1 MTLYEF
7 LLFLHLAAAIVWLG
21 AATTL
26 TMLILRA
33 ELAKDTQAKADINA
47 SSEWLAP
54 RLFIPAS
61 LATFLFGLLAMIE
74 GPWGL
79 DQLWVAIGLA
89 GWLVSFLTGILY
101 FKPEGERI
109 DALVAEHGAGH
120 AEVQRRIDQMEL
132 VGRIELAVLFIV
144 VADMALKPTGDDT
157 GVLIAGAAVLA
168 GIAALLLMTSR
179 PRPAAAATERV

>member
-7 LLFLHLAAAIVWLG
+7 LLVLHLIAVVIWLG
-21 AATTL
+21 AAFTL
-26 TMLILRA
+26 SMVILRA
-33 ELAKDTQAKADINA
+33 ELAQDLRAKAEINA
-47 SSEWLAP
+47 WSEWLAP

-61 LATFLFGLLAMIE
+61 MATLIFGLLVMVE

-79 DQLWVAIGLA
+79 DQLWVAIGLG

-109 DALVAEHGAGH
+109 GELVAELGAEH
-120 AEVQRRIDQMEL
+120 AEVQRRLDQMEM
-132 VGRIELAVLFIV
+132 VGRIELAVLFVV
-144 VADMALKPTGDDT
+144 VADMAIKPTSDDT

-168 GIAALLLMTSR
+168 AITALLLSGRSR
-179 PRPAAAATERV
+179 AAAAAPERA